1 MGKYDKFFE
10 SEEVLEESLNPN
22 EAIAA
27 VAVVTAIADS
37 SIEDV
42 DAELLTDILWGF
54 EIFDEYS
61 DDELLEMIDKLLAF
75 AEDEGVGTLFN
86 TAYEC
91 LDDELIPDAF
101 AAGVSMLVDE
111 EDLLIPKGKATLLKK
126 LQQALELE
134 DDEAKEIVEE
144 VITAFEEAEDEDFLD
159 DEEDEEDFLESM
171 SSQTIYE
178 SPAGNFTVPVPSSLR
193 QGAMIDS
200 QEGIVIFSD
209 DLGSL
214 FRIDYSS
221 LPTQQMYDMESVGQE
236 EYLRSI
242 LLNKYVP
249 SAIASNL
256 PDASVDYT
264 EYLSDVLE
272 GAYFTLVNM
281 PEGSTVPKTGNNGTA
296 IKCDAYRG
304 LLAFIDG
311 DFLYIVSSQRSF
323 CDGET
328 PAGVKQEAQNLK
340 QSIISFVDTIEF
352 S

>member
-10 SEEVLEESLNPN
+10 SQEVLRESLNPN

-27 VAVVTAIADS
+27 IAVVTAIADS
-37 SIEDV
+37 SIKDV

-61 DDELLEMIDKLLAF
+61 DDELLEMIDKLVAL
-75 AEDEGVGTLFN
+75 AEDQGVGTLFN
-86 TAYEC
+86 TAYES

-111 EDLLIPKGKATLLKK
+111 EDLRIPKGKATLLKK

-134 DDEAKEIVEE
+134 DDEAKEIVDE
-144 VITAFEEAEDEDFLD
+144 VITAFEEAEDDDLL
-159 DEEDEEDFLESM
+159 DEEDEDLLESI
-171 SSQTIYE
+171 SSQPIYE
-178 SPAGNFTVPVPSSLR
+178 SPAGNFTVPVPSSLQ

-200 QEGIVIFSD
+200 QEGIVTFSD

-221 LPTQQMYDMESVGQE
+221 LPPQQMYDMESVGQE

-249 SAIASNL
+249 SAIASNV
-256 PDASVDYT
+256 PDVSVDYT
-264 EYLSDVLE
+264 EYLPDILE
-272 GAYFTLVNM
+272 GAYFALVNM
-281 PEGSTVPKTGNNGTA
+281 PEGSIVPKTGNNGTPV
-296 IKCDAYRG
+296 KCDAYRG

-311 DFLYIVSSQRSF
+311 DFLYIVSNQRSF

-328 PAGVKQEAQNLK
+328 AAIVKQEAQNLK
-340 QSIISFVDTIEF
+340 QSIISFADMIEF
-352 S
+352 T

>member
-61 DDELLEMIDKLLAF
+61 DDELLEMIDKLVAL

-86 TAYEC
+86 TAYES

-111 EDLLIPKGKATLLKK
+111 EDLRIPRGKATLLKK
-126 LQQALELE
+126 LQQSLELE

-159 DEEDEEDFLESM
+159 SEDEDLLESI
-171 SSQTIYE
+171 SSQPIYE
-178 SPAGNFTVPVPSSLR
+178 SPVGNFTVPVPLSLQ

-200 QEGIVIFSD
+200 QEGIVTFSD
-209 DLGSL
+209 DVGSL

-221 LPTQQMYDMESVGQE
+221 LPPQQMDDIESVGQE

-256 PDASVDYT
+256 RDASVDYT
-264 EYLSDVLE
+264 EYLPDILE
-272 GAYFTLVNM
+272 GAYFALVNM

-296 IKCDAYRG
+296 VKCDAYRG

>member
-10 SEEVLEESLNPN
+10 SEEVLEESLTPN
-22 EAIAA
+22 EAVAA

-42 DAELLTDILWGF
+42 DADLLTDILWGF
-54 EIFDEYS
+54 EVFDEYS
-61 DDELLEMIDKLLAF
+61 DDELLEMIDKLLSL

-86 TAYEC
+86 TAYES

-111 EDLLIPKGKATLLKK
+111 EELRIPRGKATLLKK

-134 DDEAKEIVEE
+134 DDEAKEIVDE
-144 VITAFEEAEDEDFLD
+144 VIAAFEEAEDEEELLD
-159 DEEDEEDFLESM
+159 EDNEPLLESM
-171 SSQTIYE
+171 ASQQIYE
-178 SPAGNFTVPVPSSLR
+178 SPAGNFAVPVPSSLK
-193 QGAMIDS
+193 QGARIDT
-200 QEGIVIFSD
+200 QEGVVTFSD

-214 FRIDYSS
+214 FRIDYSP
-221 LPTQQMYDMESVGQE
+221 LPTQQMDDMEAVGQE

-256 PDASVDYT
+256 PNASVDYT
-264 EYLSDVLE
+264 EYLPDVLE
-272 GAYFTLVNM
+272 GAYFALVNM

-296 IKCDAYRG
+296 VKCDAYRG

-328 PAGVKQEAQNLK
+328 PKGVKQEAENLK
-340 QSIISFVDTIEF
+340 QQIISFVDTIEF
-352 S
+352 T

>member
-61 DDELLEMIDKLLAF
+61 DDELLEMIDKLVAL

-86 TAYEC
+86 TAYES

-111 EDLLIPKGKATLLKK
+111 EDLRIPRGKATLLKK
-126 LQQALELE
+126 LQQSLELE
-134 DDEAKEIVEE
+134 DDEAKEIVDE
-144 VITAFEEAEDEDFLD
+144 VITAFEEAEEEDFLD
-159 DEEDEEDFLESM
+159 PEDEDLLESI
-171 SSQTIYE
+171 SSQPIYE
-178 SPAGNFTVPVPSSLR
+178 SPVGNFTVPIPLSLQ

-200 QEGIVIFSD
+200 QEGIVTFSD
-209 DLGSL
+209 DVGSL

-221 LPTQQMYDMESVGQE
+221 LPPQQMDDIESVGQE

-256 PDASVDYT
+256 RDASVDYT
-264 EYLSDVLE
+264 EYLPNILE
-272 GAYFTLVNM
+272 GAYFALVNM

-296 IKCDAYRG
+296 VKCDAYRG

-328 PAGVKQEAQNLK
+328 PPDVKQEAQNLK